1 MERKYGEELITLTH
15 HFSTGGVHITR
26 KAIHVQHLSQDL
38 NKESITKENGFLLV
52 ATKDFL
58 LFVASI
64 KVFLSFLPK
73 MKVYFDS
80 TAV

>member
-58 LFVASI
+58 LFVGLK
-64 KVFLSFLPK
+64 KVPILEIP
-73 MKVYFDS
+73 YERHGII
-80 TAV
+80 